1 MAEFLNKNI
10 KFLRI
15 AKGISQQELADK
27 IGIDRST
34 VSRIENN
41 ETETTIDNAI
51 KFADV
56 FKIPLNELVGVNL
69 ALDDKL
75 HKNSTFRHVD
85 EESGLSVEIIPTDNI
100 DWDTL
105 TKEEKENYISQAM
118 DTLYEAKKR
127 IKKE

>member
-15 AKGISQQELADK
+15 TKGISQQELADK

-56 FKIPLNELVGVNL
+56 FNIPLNELVGVNL

-85 EESGLSVEIIPTDNI
+85 EDSGLSVEIIPTDNI